1 MSALTEPARMPL
13 ELTELA
19 GVTDL
24 DIEQVR
30 SDLATRLAELTER
43 RERVARH
50 TRHRD
55 EPLPPD
61 FADQAVELGN
71 AGTLVALDTEL
82 NREIRQIEQALRRID
97 SGMYGSCARCGSEIG
112 AARLHALPDA
122 SLCIECASVAGPGM
136 RPAR

>member
-1 MSALTEPARMPL
+1 MNL
-13 ELTELA
+13 EQ
-19 GVTDL
+19 
-24 DIEQVR
+24 IR
-30 SDLATRLAELTER
+30 SDLANHLAELNDR

-71 AGTLVALDTEL
+71 AGTLVALDAEL

-97 SGMYGSCARCGSEIG
+97 DGTYGSCARCGSAIG
-112 AARLHALPDA
+112 EARLHALPDA
-122 SLCIECASVAGPGM
+122 SLCIGCAS
-136 RPAR
+136 AR